1 MKKVLFVLCS
11 SIFAFVGCD
20 LFTGPAGPAGP
31 SGPAGSDLRS
41 TPLLFVPATN
51 LAEALAYSNSTIVT
65 TGYYGSI
72 FTSTDGVSWTD
83 ESIDSGTLSW
93 VAYGGGRFVAA
104 SDSQIFVSTDEGE
117 SWAETLDYGSF
128 NAQNGNLITGLAS
141 GAGSFVAVGLTSFA
155 SNFGFIMRS
164 DNGES
169 WTDVTPSTTPN
180 QFTSVSYANGQFIA
194 ATNTGYLYRSS
205 DGGLTWSGPDV
216 IPQYS
221 DTVRKIAYGNGR
233 YLILGQHSILTST
246 DFSSFN
252 TLYDGNVSFTSIAF
266 NGSLFVILCSD
277 SNNFWSLWYTDG
289 TVFYWPSGLL
299 PPPENGYTD
308 IQWVPWL
315 NGGTHVISQMQA
327 L

>member
-1 MKKVLFVLCS
+1 MKKLLFFVF
-11 SIFAFVGCD
+11 IAVFAFASCD
-20 LFTGPAGPAGP
+20 LFTRPAGPAGPAG
-31 SGPAGSDLRS
+31 SELRS
-41 TPLLFVPATN
+41 TPLLFVPASN
-51 LAEALAYSNSTIVT
+51 LAEALAYSNSTVVA

-83 ESIDSGTLSW
+83 ESIDSGSLSW

-104 SDSQIFVSTDEGE
+104 SSTQIFVSTDEGE

-128 NAQNGNLITGLAS
+128 NAQNGNSITGLAS
-141 GAGSFVAVGLTSFA
+141 GGGSFVVVGLTSIA
-155 SNFGFIMRS
+155 AGFGFIMRS
-164 DNGES
+164 SDGNT

-194 ATNTGYLYRSS
+194 ATNTGSLYRSS
-205 DGGLTWSGPDV
+205 DGGLTWSSPTV

-221 DTVRKIAYGNGR
+221 DMVLKIVYGNGK
-233 YLILGQHSILTST
+233 YLILGDYSILTTT
-246 DFSSFN
+246 DFSSFK
-252 TLYDGNVSFTSIAF
+252 TLYDGSVNFTSVTF

-277 SNNFWSLWYTDG
+277 SNYFWALWYTDG
-289 TVFYWPSGLL
+289 TQFYWPSGLL
-299 PPPENGYTD
+299 PDNGGGYTD